1 MDVVANNIM
10 AIAKLVDFCKEY
22 MDSPSW
28 ITSPVGPVMQN
39 IDQVVHVLQHSLK
52 NFTSLLQVVTI

>member
-39 IDQVVHVLQHSLK
+39 IDQVVHVLQHSL
-52 NFTSLLQVVTI
+52 